1 LPVTAGRGTFE
12 DKERPLPN
20 AKILIVDDS
29 PSDTNVLCM
38 AISGLDG
45 DIEIEIVTDG
55 QKALEFVHVRRKT
68 RDEAHPCVIVLDLH
82 LPRHDGIEILRAI
95 REEPVLNHVH
105 VVILTGAATRA
116 EQAELNRMGAQY
128 RTKPMNLSGYDELAA
143 DLLALCKGLQVA
155 A

>member
-1 LPVTAGRGTFE
+1 
-12 DKERPLPN
+12 
-20 AKILIVDDS
+20 
-29 PSDTNVLCM
+29 M
-38 AISGLDG
+38 ALSGLDE

-55 QKALEFVHVRRKT
+55 QKALEFVHIQRKN

-95 REEPVLNHVH
+95 REEPVLSHVH
-105 VVILTGAATRA
+105 VVVLTGAASSS
-116 EQAELNRMGAQY
+116 EVAELNRMGAQY

>member
-1 LPVTAGRGTFE
+1 
-12 DKERPLPN
+12 
-20 AKILIVDDS
+20 
-29 PSDTNVLCM
+29 M
-38 AISGLDG
+38 ALSSLEEQV
-45 DIEIEIVTDG
+45 EIEIVTDG
-55 QKALEFVHVRRKT
+55 QKALEFVHIQRKN

-95 REEPVLNHVH
+95 REEPVLSHVH

-116 EQAELNRMGAQY
+116 EQAELNRMGAHY

-143 DLLALCKGLQVA
+143 DLLALCKGLSVA

>member
-1 LPVTAGRGTFE
+1 
-12 DKERPLPN
+12 
-20 AKILIVDDS
+20 
-29 PSDTNVLCM
+29 M
-38 AISGLDG
+38 ALSGLDE
-45 DIEIEIVTDG
+45 DVEIEIVTDG
-55 QKALEFVHVRRKT
+55 QKALEFVHIQRKSC
-68 RDEAHPCVIVLDLH
+68 DEAHPCVIVLDLH

-95 REEPVLNHVH
+95 REEPVLRHIH

-116 EQAELNRMGAQY
+116 EQAELNRMEALY